1 MDAAEHTD
9 VTALKFLSER
19 HLHERDGDADK
30 EEAAKI
36 RNEEECTTPG
46 VAQVGEAP
54 EVTQTDAVADHS
66 QDERGVAEPSRS
78 LGVSLVLKEP
88 NAARF

>member
-9 VTALKFLSER
+9 VTALELLSER

-30 EEAAKI
+30 EEAAEVGD
-36 RNEEECTTPG
+36 EEESTTPS

-54 EVTQTDAVADHS
+54 EITKTDAVADHS
-66 QDERGVAEPSRS
+66 QDERGMAEPSRS
-78 LGVSLVLKEP
+78 LSISFVLKEP
-88 NAARF
+88 HAARF